1 MSSKFPQFVYCE
13 FTFNLFSIKSMTL
26 DMQAKETYLDTD
38 MSLQD
43 HKTSSIQKVGTWQHT
58 NKTI

>member
-1 MSSKFPQFVYCE
+1 
-13 FTFNLFSIKSMTL
+13 MTL

>member
-1 MSSKFPQFVYCE
+1 M
-13 FTFNLFSIKSMTL
+13 IL
-26 DMQAKETYLDTD
+26 DMQAKETYLDKD

-58 NKTI
+58 NKKIKLR